1 MKDTQLQMLTTRS
14 EELKMN
20 EDESFD
26 SFYAKLNEVV
36 IRSSTWVRRGKTQRS
51 KKDPSIIAR
60 KLLCK
65 GYSN

>member
-26 SFYAKLNEVV
+26 SFYATLNEVV
-36 IRSSTWVRRGKTQRS
+36 IRSSTWVRRGKTQR
-51 KKDPSIIAR
+51 
-60 KLLCK
+60 
-65 GYSN
+65 